1 FNEDSGFC
9 VLQVKAAGHRELV
22 TVVGSSAAV
31 CAGEW
36 LTAEGTWVRDKEYGL
51 KLKATVLRTVPPTTP
66 EGIERYLGSGMV
78 KGIGP
83 VFAKRMVV
91 RFGARILSV
100 IEHSSGELETGEGI
114 GPKRRR
120 SIKQAWEDG
129 KRVREIILF
138 LHGHGVSTSKAV
150 RIHKKYGNQAIETV
164 RSNPYLLAKDIYGIG
179 FKTAD
184 QIAQNV
190 GIPKDSFNRA
200 SAGIDHVLLEATTEG
215 HCALPAA
222 QLTATAVALLDVGQE
237 IVEQA
242 LSRMIT
248 SGSLVL
254 EIIRDEHLIFLP
266 HLRKAEESIAAKI
279 RALAGA
285 QPAYPPIDFDKAV
298 QWCEAKTGKTLAP
311 SQKDALRTALTSRVV
326 IIT

>member
-1 FNEDSGFC
+1 MKALSAAGPNSDKISGLVERVTFFNEDSGFC
-9 VLQVKAAGHRELV
+9 VLQVKATAHRELV

-51 KLKATVLRTVPPTTP
+51 QLKATVLRTVPPTTP

-100 IEHSSGELETGEGI
+100 IEHSSGELETVDGI

-129 KRVREIILF
+129 KRVREIMLF

-164 RSNPYLLAKDIYGIG
+164 RSNPY
-179 FKTAD
+179 F
-184 QIAQNV
+184 
-190 GIPKDSFNRA
+190 
-200 SAGIDHVLLEATTEG
+200 
-215 HCALPAA
+215 
-222 QLTATAVALLDVGQE
+222 
-237 IVEQA
+237 
-242 LSRMIT
+242 
-248 SGSLVL
+248 
-254 EIIRDEHLIFLP
+254 
-266 HLRKAEESIAAKI
+266 
-279 RALAGA
+279 GA
-285 QPAYPPIDFDKAV
+285 HEK
-298 QWCEAKTGKTLAP
+298 
-311 SQKDALRTALTSRVV
+311 
-326 IIT
+326 